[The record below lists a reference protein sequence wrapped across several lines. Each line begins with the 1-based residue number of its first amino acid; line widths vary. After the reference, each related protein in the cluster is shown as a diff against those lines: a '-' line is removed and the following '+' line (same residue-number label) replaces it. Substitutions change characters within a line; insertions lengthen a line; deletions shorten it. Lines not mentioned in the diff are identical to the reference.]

1 MFQSV
6 PLSTVNVFGRFLKSL
21 DGTVYNLAANIWS
34 LHYLRLTN
42 QLSRPFLRNV
52 LEAVNV
58 QFILI
63 MKRWRGGPF
72 LFFDG
77 GRPSVW

>member
-1 MFQSV
+1 M
-6 PLSTVNVFGRFLKSL
+6 TTGNVFGRPVKCL
-21 DGTVYNLAANIWS
+21 DGTVFNLAYNAWS

-42 QLSRPFLRNV
+42 QLPRPLLRSV
-52 LEAVNV
+52 LEKMNV
-58 QFILI
+58 QFLLI
-63 MKRWRGGPF
+63 MKRYRRGPF